1 MSTDKNGLRYPWA
14 DPPTEGAAIE
24 VADGV
29 LWFRMPLPM
38 VLDHVNIYALADEDG
53 WTIVDTGFDTG
64 RGRAIWDVLRAG
76 PLAGRRINRGGGS
89 VHRSAM
95 WCGVVQKLRQRTS
108 TAYGMVVRYVS
119 SKYLRL
125 TTHSQPVLADLPVL
139 TYSYTVLVPYL
150 KVLQL

>member
-53 WTIVDTGFDTG
+53 WTIVDTGFNSK
-64 RGRAIWDVLRAG
+64 RCRACLLYTSPS
-76 PLAGRRINRGGGS
+76 PLDGLLSRMPS
-89 VHRSAM
+89 SA
-95 WCGVVQKLRQRTS
+95 
-108 TAYGMVVRYVS
+108 
-119 SKYLRL
+119 
-125 TTHSQPVLADLPVL
+125 
-139 TYSYTVLVPYL
+139 
-150 KVLQL
+150 

>member
-53 WTIVDTGFDTG
+53 
-64 RGRAIWDVLRAG
+64 
-76 PLAGRRINRGGGS
+76 
-89 VHRSAM
+89 
-95 WCGVVQKLRQRTS
+95 
-108 TAYGMVVRYVS
+108 
-119 SKYLRL
+119 
-125 TTHSQPVLADLPVL
+125 
-139 TYSYTVLVPYL
+139 
-150 KVLQL
+150 